1 MSAPI
6 QAGDAIQSLVAR
18 PTGITLFRFSAVTWN
33 PHRIHYDASYAATE
47 GYPGPLV
54 QSHLH
59 GAFLFEAVR
68 RGIPEGATIL
78 SFGWRNRAPA
88 IPGAE
93 LTVTGAVESSI
104 DGVVSLVLEE
114 ADAAG
119 TICATG
125 TASYALEKEK
135 G

>member
-1 MSAPI
+1 VSLQP
-6 QAGDAIQSLVAR
+6 GDAIAPLVAR
-18 PTGITLFRFSAVTWN
+18 PTAITLFRYSAVTWN
-33 PHRIHYDASYAATE
+33 PHRIHYDAPYAATE

-68 RGIPEGATIL
+68 RGIPDGATIL
-78 SFGWRNRAPA
+78 TFGWRNRAPA

-93 LTVTGAVESSI
+93 LTVTGAVESAT

-114 ADAAG
+114 TDALG
-119 TICATG
+119 VVCATG
-125 TASYALEKEK
+125 TATYALKEEKR
-135 G
+135 